1 MLCRVLK
8 AGLPKPAGQKHLENA
23 SVIISSILTN
33 IGLLGDIIFPELIC
47 KIIFILLGSGSQRVT
62 PRPASAS
69 AWVLSRKA
77 ESLGLPALIKQGP
90 LG

>member
-23 SVIISSILTN
+23 SVVISSILT
-33 IGLLGDIIFPELIC
+33 IGLVGDIIFPELIC
-47 KIIFILLGSGSQRVT
+47 KIIFILLSSGSQRVT
-62 PRPASAS
+62 PRPASAL
-69 AWVLSRKA
+69 AWVLTRKA
-77 ESLGLPALIKQGP
+77 ESLGLPAPIKQGA